1 MPAISNN
8 LKISFVPNI
17 LSNLNR
23 LEWVLI
29 SRRILFKKRA
39 IMPKGQFPKL
49 KGSICSIPVN
59 TSDII
64 NVLPHGAD
72 SNSLVVVKLKSKLSY
87 LGHVYFEAVR
97 PESKYLKENNPLY
110 YDIHI
115 DVNIPNELTEMIDT
129 IQYKKVHP

>member
-1 MPAISNN
+1 
-8 LKISFVPNI
+8 
-17 LSNLNR
+17 
-23 LEWVLI
+23 
-29 SRRILFKKRA
+29 
-39 IMPKGQFPKL
+39 MPKGQFPKL

-64 NVLPHGAD
+64 NVLPHGGD

-110 YDIHI
+110 CDIHI

>member
-49 KGSICSIPVN
+49 KGSNCSIPVN

-110 YDIHI
+110 CDIHI
-115 DVNIPNELTEMIDT
+115 DVNIPSELTEMIDT
-129 IQYKKVHP
+129 IQCNKVHP

>member
-1 MPAISNN
+1 
-8 LKISFVPNI
+8 
-17 LSNLNR
+17 
-23 LEWVLI
+23 
-29 SRRILFKKRA
+29 
-39 IMPKGQFPKL
+39 MPKGQFPKL

-87 LGHVYFEAVR
+87 LAHVYFEAVR

-110 YDIHI
+110 CDIHI

-129 IQYKKVHP
+129 IKYKKVHP